1 MGKFGQESYTPLQ
14 VGISATDAQVGAAKE
29 GEQRVRSANP
39 TAVRDQ
45 QQQHYSHDEDAEEA
59 AAHCFCFAA
68 LATIFCCMQGG
79 GD

>member
-45 QQQHYSHDEDAEEA
+45 QHYSHDEDAEEA
-59 AAHCFCFAA
+59 AAHCCCFAA

>member
-14 VGISATDAQVGAAKE
+14 VGISATDARVGAAKE
-29 GEQRVRSANP
+29 GERVRSANP

-59 AAHCFCFAA
+59 AAHCCCFAA

>member
-39 TAVRDQ
+39 TAVCDQ
-45 QQQHYSHDEDAEEA
+45 QQHSYDEAFA
-59 AAHCFCFAA
+59 TQALLLGAHEGRLVIAKFG
-68 LATIFCCMQGG
+68 LGLG
-79 GD
+79 

>member
-29 GEQRVRSANP
+29 GERVRSANP

-45 QQQHYSHDEDAEEA
+45 QQHSHDEDAEEA